1 MPAWPVRSAIL
12 CAICACASSS
22 LILPA
27 SAAPAGGASD
37 APRAP
42 GIGLRLSGE
51 TIQDADIAAGYGSG
65 SLSAEGLIAIP
76 LGPLELGLS
85 AGYRRLGGFLVD
97 GTAPTDEGSWISYA
111 PLALTLGARLP
122 TGSMDLFGRIGPG
135 LVVWEEE
142 VPTDPMAGIGSSGVK
157 YALIAEGGVGIPLP
171 VLRSLRDPER
181 GPSGLELQIDVGY
194 RYTLP
199 RVSGCL
205 FEAPCG
211 LSFSAL
217 RAGVGLLVRL

>member
-1 MPAWPVRSAIL
+1 MSVWLVLTAIL
-12 CAICACASSS
+12 SAH
-22 LILPA
+22 
-27 SAAPAGGASD
+27 AAPAPPAPTEQTPG
-37 APRAP
+37 APRRAA
-42 GIGLRLSGE
+42 GLGLRLSGE
-51 TIQDADIAAGYGSG
+51 TLQDADIAAGYGSG
-65 SLSAEGLIAIP
+65 SLSAEGLIAVP
-76 LGPLELGLS
+76 VGPLEIGLS
-85 AGYRRLGGFLVD
+85 AGYRRLGGNLVD
-97 GTAPTDEGSWISYA
+97 GTEPTEESSWISYA
-111 PLALTLGARLP
+111 PLGLTVGARLP

-135 LVVWEEE
+135 LVIWEEA
-142 VPTDPMAGIGSSGVK
+142 VPTDPLAGVGSSGVK
-157 YALIAEGGVGIPLP
+157 YALRVEGGVGIPLP
-171 VLRSLRDPER
+171 VRRSLHDPDS